1 MSRQAFSYS
10 SVPVNN
16 HASRYS
22 AALRIPAAK
31 AGIPAFPR
39 LCEGRHA
46 GTSRV
51 HSVDGRPHPLS
62 NQDSHYSGLPAPAY
76 GLSANGRNLRKR
88 HAPTADPGIRLR
100 TGHRRKRTERLT
112 RRPSA
117 HRNNCRILPP
127 SGIACRAP
135 YASARA
141 KRNGTR
147 SCHKRSGAAHR
158 PPSAGSR
165 ERGPSASRTGTRT
178 TFRTPSRPRVPRGKP
193 DGSEAWSRH
202 KARTPPKESA
212 A

>member
-1 MSRQAFSYS
+1 MPLCASLRLRQVFRRF
-10 SVPVNN
+10 PDC
-16 HASRYS
+16 
-22 AALRIPAAK
+22 AK
-31 AGIPAFPR
+31 ADMPAQAGCTPSMAVITRLAIRTAIIPDFP
-39 LCEGRHA
+39 L
-46 GTSRV
+46 
-51 HSVDGRPHPLS
+51 
-62 NQDSHYSGLPAPAY
+62 PAY

-88 HAPTADPGIRLR
+88 HAPTTDPGIRLR
-100 TGHRRKRTERLT
+100 TGHRRRRTERLT

-147 SCHKRSGAAHR
+147 SCHERSGAAHR

-165 ERGPSASRTGTRT
+165 ERGPSASRTGTRI

>member
-1 MSRQAFSYS
+1 MPLCASLRLRQVFWRFPDCAKADMPAQAGCTPSMAVLTRLAIRTAIIPDF
-10 SVPVNN
+10 P
-16 HASRYS
+16 
-22 AALRIPAAK
+22 LRHTGCQQTAVTSERDMPRQPIPA
-31 AGIPAFPR
+31 
-39 LCEGRHA
+39 
-46 GTSRV
+46 
-51 HSVDGRPHPLS
+51 
-62 NQDSHYSGLPAPAY
+62 
-76 GLSANGRNLRKR
+76 SA
-88 HAPTADPGIRLR
+88 LR
-100 TGHRRKRTERLT
+100 TGYRRRRTERLT

-165 ERGPSASRTGTRT
+165 ERGPSASRTGTRI